1 MGRKSDLHADPY
13 LYAMS
18 RYERRVWG
26 YGAIAVV
33 LMIAALMVAPGE
45 EQQAGMFGPM
55 IVQMKVRFGYGFLIA
70 AALSCTWSIWSLER
84 RLYFGFWPE
93 RFY

>member
-13 LYAMS
+13 LSAMS

-26 YGAIAVV
+26 YGAISVM
-33 LMIAALMVAPGE
+33 LMLAALIVAPGE
-45 EQQAGMFGPM
+45 VQQIGVFGPM
-55 IVQMKVRFGYGFLIA
+55 IDQMKVQFGYGFLIA
-70 AALSCTWSIWSLER
+70 AAFSCTWSIWSLAR